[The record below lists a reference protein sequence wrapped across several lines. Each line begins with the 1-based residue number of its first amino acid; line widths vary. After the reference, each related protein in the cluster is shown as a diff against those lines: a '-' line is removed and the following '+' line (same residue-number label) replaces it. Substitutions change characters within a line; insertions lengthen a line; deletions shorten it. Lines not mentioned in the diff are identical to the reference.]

1 MRAGRT
7 QVLDALGHRHDP
19 QLGLFAVR
27 AALAENPKG
36 FLLPKNMLRRETAE
50 FGDPKTRI
58 E

>member
-1 MRAGRT
+1 
-7 QVLDALGHRHDP
+7 VLDALGHRHDP